1 MLSDRDY
8 VRNNGFRGSSHR
20 GETSIIMP
28 LIFANIAVF
37 ILQNLTMGQAETAE
51 GLTKYVTLD
60 WGSIKNFEFW
70 RLGTYMFAHGSFMH
84 ILFNMWGIWIFGRP
98 LEFRIGPHR
107 FLNLYLI
114 SGLVGGLVWLAFNNS
129 TIKFETDWGIVD
141 TGMYPRVLGASGA
154 LFGVMVAAAMVAP
167 NLRYM
172 LLIPPIPVRL
182 KTLVAVY
189 AAIEIFAVRSGQR
202 SGGVAHLAHLGGLI
216 GGYFYMVFNVPGS
229 GSGIS
234 RGIQKTWSR
243 LRSWFRRRSF
253 NASSTRQQ
261 DSRRRHSGTNSDD
274 PAETIDEILDKIGRE
289 GLSSLTPAERQ
300 KLEEARNRLKQNR
313 GR

>member
-8 VRNNGFRGSSHR
+8 VRNNGFRGSSQR

-37 ILQNLTMGQAETAE
+37 ILQNLTMGQTAEAE

-114 SGLVGGLVWLAFNNS
+114 SGLAGGLIWLLFNS
-129 TIKFETDWGIVD
+129 SPILVYGDFTV
-141 TGMYPRVLGASGA
+141 YPRVLGASGA

-229 GSGIS
+229 GSSIS
-234 RGIQKTWSR
+234 RGIQRTWSR

-261 DSRRRHSGTNSDD
+261 GPRRRHSETDSDN
-274 PAETIDEILDKIGRE
+274 PNETIDKILDKIGRE
-289 GLSSLTPAERQ
+289 GLSSLTSAERQ
-300 KLEEARNRLKQNR
+300 KLEDARNRLKQNR

>member
-20 GETSIIMP
+20 GESSIIMP

-37 ILQNLTMGQAETAE
+37 ILQNLTVGETAAAE
-51 GLTKYVTLD
+51 GITKYVTLD
-60 WGSIKNFEFW
+60 WGSIKSLEVW

-84 ILFNMWGIWIFGRP
+84 ILVNMWGIWIFGRP
-98 LEFRIGPHR
+98 LEYRIGPHR

-114 SGLVGGLVWLAFNNS
+114 SGLVGGLIWLVFNS
-129 TIKFETDWGIVD
+129 SPIYVFGDMKL
-141 TGMYPRVLGASGA
+141 YPRVLGASGA

-189 AAIEIFAVRSGQR
+189 AAIEIFAVRSGQS
-202 SGGVAHLAHLGGLI
+202 SGGVAHLAHLGGLV

-229 GSGIS
+229 GSGIT
-234 RGIQKTWSR
+234 RGLQRTWSR
-243 LRSWFRRRSF
+243 LRSWFQRRSF
-253 NASSTRQQ
+253 STTPPRSRNHDQQRQ
-261 DSRRRHSGTNSDD
+261 SRTENTDD
-274 PAETIDEILDKIGRE
+274 LAETIDEILDKIGRE